1 MSVYVTYDV
10 VGHEGKLLGSLKCPW
25 MSPMMWGGHNG
36 QLLGSLRCPRM
47 SPMVWWDMRGSS

>member
-25 MSPMMWGGHNG
+25 MSPMMGGG
-36 QLLGSLRCPRM
+36 GT
-47 SPMVWWDMRGSS
+47 RGSSWGA